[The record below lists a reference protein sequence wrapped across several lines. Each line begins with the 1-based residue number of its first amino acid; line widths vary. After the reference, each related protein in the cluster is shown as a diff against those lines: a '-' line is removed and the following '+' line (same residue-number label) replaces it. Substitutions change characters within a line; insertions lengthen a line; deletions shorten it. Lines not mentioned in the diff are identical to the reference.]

1 MDNSSFRKTIIAVAI
16 IAVILA
22 SATGGAI
29 AERLF
34 GIKPLDYFFPKDSD
48 SGFRVG
54 RVEQKVLKEESV
66 VIDVADKVSPS
77 VVTVSIEIPQRRILE
92 FSPFGGFRSRIEGGE
107 PQDIGSG
114 FIVSEDGLIIT
125 NRHVVDDAAADYKVI
140 TQDGKEYEV
149 EKISRDPSNDIAIL
163 KINATNLKAVGLG
176 ESNDLKVG
184 QFVIAIGTALGEF
197 RHTVTTGVI
206 SGLGRGITAG
216 SAFEGFVE
224 RLDDVIQ
231 TDAAINPGNSGG
243 PLLNSA
249 GQVIG
254 VNVAVAAEAENIGFA
269 IPIDIIKQGLD
280 QFKSTGKFVSK
291 PYLGVSYQMIPKQTA
306 LLNDVPQ
313 GAYVVEVI
321 DASPADTAGIQVDD
335 IITKLGGEEVKEEN
349 GGLADIISRK
359 SPGQTVE
366 IEVWRNEE
374 TLTLSATL
382 SEFSE

>member
-176 ESNDLKVG
+176 ESND
-184 QFVIAIGTALGEF
+184 
-197 RHTVTTGVI
+197 
-206 SGLGRGITAG
+206 
-216 SAFEGFVE
+216 
-224 RLDDVIQ
+224 
-231 TDAAINPGNSGG
+231 
-243 PLLNSA
+243 
-249 GQVIG
+249 
-254 VNVAVAAEAENIGFA
+254 
-269 IPIDIIKQGLD
+269 
-280 QFKSTGKFVSK
+280 
-291 PYLGVSYQMIPKQTA
+291 
-306 LLNDVPQ
+306 
-313 GAYVVEVI
+313 
-321 DASPADTAGIQVDD
+321 
-335 IITKLGGEEVKEEN
+335 
-349 GGLADIISRK
+349 
-359 SPGQTVE
+359 
-366 IEVWRNEE
+366 
-374 TLTLSATL
+374 
-382 SEFSE
+382 